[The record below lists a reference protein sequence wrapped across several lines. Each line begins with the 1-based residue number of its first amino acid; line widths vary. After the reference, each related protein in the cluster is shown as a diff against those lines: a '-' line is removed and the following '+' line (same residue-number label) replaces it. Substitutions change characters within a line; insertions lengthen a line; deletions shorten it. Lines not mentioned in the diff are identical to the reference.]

1 MRIHALKT
9 IAGKEFRDHV
19 RSRKFHLIFGI
30 FLVIALVSLASGM
43 AQYQEELETYN
54 EAYGDVSD
62 EARAQMPASM
72 IPSPLSGFTQ
82 MAYFIGTLGAV
93 LGCAMGFDLVTREK
107 ESKSLK
113 LLLSHPVYRD
123 EVINGKALG
132 GAGAIALAMAIV
144 LVLALAVLLVFG
156 VVPSFEETVRVLI
169 FGGLSFLMV
178 FSFFILALFFSTV
191 AKDSGSA
198 LVLTLV
204 LFVPLSAVTI
214 LVISGPAIT
223 FLIGDPPEPPESP
236 GFTYTFDT
244 EAGSTGSGT
253 TVISDKPTEV
263 AFDQEEYQEKM
274 EEYREESRAYWE
286 RRTAITDTFTL
297 LSPDQNYQ
305 RLAFAVTEPGLEAAR
320 QHQGENALF
329 DPMTEPKD
337 GLSTFFGLLG
347 GLSQRI
353 IALFVFPA
361 AFFGLAWVQ
370 FAREDIR

>member
-1 MRIHALKT
+1 MRTHALNT
-9 IAGKEFRDHV
+9 IAAKEFHDHV
-19 RSRKFHLIFGI
+19 RSRRFHLIFGI
-30 FLVIALVSLASGM
+30 LLVIALVSLASGM

-54 EAYGDVSD
+54 DVYGSVSD
-62 EARAQMPASM
+62 EALAQMPASM
-72 IPSPLSGFTQ
+72 IPSPLSAFTQ

-93 LGCAMGFDLVTREK
+93 LGIAMGFDLVTREK

-113 LLLSHPVYRD
+113 LLLSHPIFRD
-123 EVINGKALG
+123 EVITGKALG

-144 LVLALAVLLVFG
+144 IVLAVAVLLIFG
-156 VVPSFEETVRVLI
+156 AVPSFEETVRVLI

-178 FSFFILALFFSTV
+178 FSFFILALFFSTA

-204 LFVPLSAVTI
+204 LFVTLSAVTM

-223 FLIGDPPEPPESP
+223 FLIGDPPEPPGSSYSYS
-236 GFTYTFDT
+236 F
-244 EAGSTGSGT
+244 STGPNSITSVSSSVSGD
-253 TVISDKPTEV
+253 SSQE
-263 AFDQEEYQEKM
+263 FDQEEYQEKM
-274 EEYREESRAYWE
+274 EEYRQESNAYWE
-286 RRTAITDTFTL
+286 RRMAITDTFTL
-297 LSPDQNYQ
+297 LSPDQNYR
-305 RLAFAVTEPGLEAAR
+305 RLAFAVTEPGLEAVR
-320 QHQGENALF
+320 QHQGESAPI
-329 DPMTEPKD
+329 DPMTEPRD

-361 AFFGLAWVQ
+361 VSFGLVWVK